1 MGSLIRKL
9 SDYARSP
16 QGRELIAKGKKALQ
30 DPENRRKL
38 EELRARRARKR

>member
-38 EELRARRARKR
+38 EELRARRAKKR